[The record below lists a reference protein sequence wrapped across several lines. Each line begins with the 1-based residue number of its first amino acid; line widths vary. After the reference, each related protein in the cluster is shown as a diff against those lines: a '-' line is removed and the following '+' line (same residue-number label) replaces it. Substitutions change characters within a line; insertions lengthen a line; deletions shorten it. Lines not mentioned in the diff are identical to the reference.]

1 LKLFKLRLSLVC
13 LLLQGTSVGL
23 AQNPRQPGQLT
34 AAYVPLSIEDKLKYR
49 FFEIASTRGVAFIS
63 MGAGFE
69 QIEHTPKEWGGGM
82 EGYAKR
88 YASTFGAAV
97 FEETTSFG
105 LEAALHED
113 PRYFPLDG
121 PSKKARLWS
130 VVKQTFTTRT
140 DSGATTFAYGRIG
153 SELATG
159 QVTRVWMP
167 GSSNSALDGVRTTG
181 ISLGIDAALNML
193 YEFVPSTRP
202 K

>member
-1 LKLFKLRLSLVC
+1 MPRLGLSLLY
-13 LLLQGTSVGL
+13 LLLLGALSGRAQG
-23 AQNPRQPGQLT
+23 PRLPGQLSGP
-34 AAYVPLSIEDKLKYR
+34 YVPLSSEDKFKYR

-88 YASTFGAAV
+88 YASTFGAAI

-130 VVKQTFTTRT
+130 VLRQTFTTRT

-167 GSSNSALDGVRTTG
+167 GSNNSALDGLRTTG
-181 ISLGIDAALNML
+181 ISLGVDAALNML
-193 YEFVPSTRP
+193 YEFVPSSRP

>member
-1 LKLFKLRLSLVC
+1 MPRLGLSLLY
-13 LLLQGTSVGL
+13 LLLLGALSARAQG
-23 AQNPRQPGQLT
+23 PRLPGQLSGP
-34 AAYVPLSIEDKLKYR
+34 YVPLSSEDKFKYR

-88 YASTFGAAV
+88 YASTFGAAI

-130 VVKQTFTTRT
+130 VLRQTFTTRT

-167 GSSNSALDGVRTTG
+167 GSNNSALDGLRTTG
-181 ISLGIDAALNML
+181 ISLGVDAALNML